1 MIEET
6 PFLTV
11 AISTQAEQYSS
22 YVMCTKFWI
31 ELLILL
37 STPQR
42 NLYKIWTE
50 INTCVRILIVSM
62 WICEVR

>member
-22 YVMCTKFWI
+22 YVMCTKFWT

-42 NLYKIWTE
+42 NPYKIWTE
-50 INTCVRILIVSM
+50 INACVRVLIV
-62 WICEVR
+62 CGYVK